1 VLPIRAHLSYF
12 FKNYLR
18 SHRYINELVAILV
31 FHIFFWGFLYSES
44 PDDMVWSSFGVLVLM
59 LNIFT
64 VPSLYLLEKGNSLYF
79 SLVKPS
85 GRSRYFLAKFILIII
100 IDFFWICLFA
110 FLYGLRFMSADY
122 FLMMPLRLFFIILLL
137 SLSTGIWS
145 LAYSARRPVHRL
157 FILAGFLLIIFGS
170 IVNKSASFPIESLTD
185 LYNIVLLLLP
195 PIQELIFGAVTLNIT
210 GWGAL
215 FLSIALIQIVFY
227 FIINYRRFQK
237 RDFI

>member
-1 VLPIRAHLSYF
+1 MAIRAHLSYF
-12 FKNYLR
+12 FRNYLR

-44 PDDMVWSSFGVLVLM
+44 PDDMVWSSFGVLSLM

-85 GRSRYFLAKFILIII
+85 GRSRYFLAKFILIIL
-100 IDFFWICLFA
+100 IDLFWICLFA
-110 FLYGLRFMSADY
+110 LLYGLRFMTADY
-122 FLMMPLRLFFIILLL
+122 FLMMPLRLFFLILLL

-145 LAYSARRPVHRL
+145 LAYSARRPIHRL

-170 IVNKSASFPIESLTD
+170 IVNKSAGFPIESLNKI
-185 LYNIVLLLLP
+185 YRILLVILP
-195 PIQELIFGAVTLNIT
+195 PVQELIYGAVTLDLN
-210 GWGAL
+210 GWRAL